1 MSHTSLNY
9 IVELSFKCKY
19 AWEYKH
25 WYKNNVRTLIQNLI
39 VFVRCTSPDKIISS
53 TNSGKTLAKSRLL
66 PAMPNPQFSI
76 DFHIE
81 GDNVPRQ
88 SLLIFEIRS
97 ASKELLASRRITLHE
112 LLGTFKW
119 YVIIYFIAR
128 FS

>member
-1 MSHTSLNY
+1 MY
-9 IVELSFKCKY
+9 RK
-19 AWEYKH
+19 YKH
-25 WYKNNVRTLIQNLI
+25 LFKNNIKILLTYIFI
-39 VFVRCTSPDKIISS
+39 RCTSPDKITSS
-53 TNSGKTLAKSRLL
+53 ANGGKTLAKSRLL

-112 LLGTFKW
+112 LLGE
-119 YVIIYFIAR
+119 YNLPCILI
-128 FS
+128 